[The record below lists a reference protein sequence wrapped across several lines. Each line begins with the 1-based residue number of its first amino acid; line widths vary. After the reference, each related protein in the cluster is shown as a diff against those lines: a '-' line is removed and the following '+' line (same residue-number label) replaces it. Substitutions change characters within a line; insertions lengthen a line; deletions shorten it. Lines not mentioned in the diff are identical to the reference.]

1 LRHGGIRVLVLV
13 VAAAARLVTLRW
25 MAEQPISEWQ
35 LTFNDGDMAAHWQW
49 SGEILAGDVLGRDTY
64 RPNPTWMR
72 EIATAET
79 WDRWR
84 GGKHVFFKAPLY
96 PYLLAGMRR
105 LVGDDVARVGLCQAA
120 LGVLNVFLIFLIAD
134 RCFGTAVAAVAGLGA
149 AVYGPFLL
157 YEALLLRD
165 SLGVTVSLLLLW
177 GLLRC
182 TGPALRSWAKAGV
195 LFALALLG
203 RELVLP
209 FGLVVLL
216 WIARRFWSQ
225 WRTMGAVAG
234 AFIVGVLLGLSPLIV
249 RNVMVG
255 APPLAVSAIGPE
267 NIVYGHA
274 VDTLP
279 AEFHVPAA
287 AARILQQADGRTSEV
302 VRLTLA
308 TYQGDWRRLLRNEAA
323 RTAAIFSADEGP
335 DNVNW
340 YYFADRSMLL
350 RFSLPYALVI
360 GFGLVG
366 IWLARREGRAGRGIV
381 LAYLL
386 VSLAGLQFAPL
397 VGRYRLVPT
406 SLLLIYG
413 AVAVT
418 TVGRAARAG
427 RWRVAALPLAAAL
440 GLSSVSAWA
449 LRVVEPTR
457 RCRPTEFVLAES
469 VYLGHRRWDA
479 AYGELRGAFTCLI
492 ALGPRDAGVPPEY
505 RPLAVRFVQ
514 TGRLLGR
521 TPDVVDVVR
530 RLAAVYPSDPS
541 LPQLIAA
548 ISEGGTQ
555 DTVVPTTR

>member
-1 LRHGGIRVLVLV
+1 LRHGGILVLVLV

-25 MAEQPISEWQ
+25 VTEQPISEWQ

-64 RPNPTWMR
+64 RPTPTWMR
-72 EIATAET
+72 EIASAET

-96 PYLLAGMRR
+96 PYLLAGMRK
-105 LVGDDVARVGLCQAA
+105 LVGDDVARIGLCQAA
-120 LGVLNVFLIFLIAD
+120 LGVLNVLLIFLIAD

-157 YEALLLRD
+157 YETLLLRD

-182 TGPALRSWAKAGV
+182 TGPALRAWAAAGAF
-195 LFALALLG
+195 FALALLS

-216 WIARRFWSQ
+216 WIARRFWSR
-225 WRTMGAVAG
+225 WGTMGAVAG
-234 AFIVGVLLGLSPLIV
+234 AFIVGAGLGLTPLIV
-249 RNVMVG
+249 RNMVVG

-267 NIVYGHA
+267 GIVYGHA

-279 AEFHVPAA
+279 AEFRVPAA
-287 AARILQQADGRTSEV
+287 AARILKQADGRTSEV

-308 TYQGDWRRLLRNEAA
+308 TYEGDWRRFLHNEAA
-323 RTAAIFSADEGP
+323 RTAAIFSADEGA

-350 RFSLPYALVI
+350 RCSLSYALVV

-366 IWLARREGRAGRGIV
+366 IWLGRGEGRGHGIV

-406 SLLLIYG
+406 SLLLIYA

-418 TVGRAARAG
+418 TVGRAARAR
-427 RWRVAALPLAAAL
+427 RWPVAALPLAVAL

-449 LRVVEPTR
+449 LPVVEPTR
-457 RCRPTEFVLAES
+457 RCRPTEFALAES

-479 AYGELRGAFTCLI
+479 AYEELRGAFTCLI
-492 ALGPRDAGVPPEY
+492 ALGPGDTGVPPEY

-548 ISEGGTQ
+548 ISEGETQGTA
-555 DTVVPTTR
+555 VPTSR